1 MSHNDAP
8 SHSDIR
14 DAAERIAP
22 YVRRTP
28 LLSCAPC
35 REFSR
40 IAESLT
46 LKLECLQVTGS
57 FKPRGAI
64 NKLKTLPPEHLK
76 HGLVTASGGNHGL
89 GVAYAGTVAKLP
101 TTVFVPIGTPTAKI
115 DKLKKWEA
123 GVIVEGEAWDDSNRS
138 ALTAAQRDGLAYFH
152 AFADPAIIAG
162 QGTVA
167 LEILDEA
174 PRTDTLVVAI
184 GGGGLISGISIAAK
198 AINPN
203 IRIIGVE
210 PVGAATLYRSVEAGR
225 LVELE
230 RIDTA
235 AATLGARASE
245 QINFDLVRR
254 HVAEIVLVT
263 DDDMRAAARWLWFEL
278 GVAAELSGA
287 AAVAGVLSGQC
298 PIGPGER
305 VCALVCGAGTDGMS

>member
-1 MSHNDAP
+1 MPHTEVP
-8 SHSDIR
+8 SVRDIR
-14 DAAERIAP
+14 EAAERIGP

-28 LLSCAPC
+28 LISCKPC

-57 FKPRGAI
+57 FKARGAI
-64 NKLKTLPPEHLK
+64 NKLKTLPAENLK
-76 HGLVTASGGNHGL
+76 RGLVTASGGNHGL
-89 GVAYAGTVAKLP
+89 GVAYAGTVEKLP
-101 TTVFVPIGTPTAKI
+101 TTVFVPIGTPAAKI
-115 DKLKKWEA
+115 DKLRKWEA
-123 GVIVEGEAWDDSNRS
+123 EVIVEGEAWDDSNRS
-138 ALTAAQRDGLAYFH
+138 ALAAAQRDGLAYFH

-167 LEILDEA
+167 LEILDQA

-203 IRIIGVE
+203 IQIIGVE
-210 PVGAATLYRSVEAGR
+210 PVGAATLYRSIKAGR

-230 RIDTA
+230 KIDTA
-235 AATLGARASE
+235 AGLGARLSE
-245 QINFDLVRR
+245 PINFELVRR
-254 HVAEIVLVT
+254 HVADIVLVT
-263 DDDMRAAARWLWFEL
+263 DDEMRSAARWLWFEL

-287 AAVAGVLSGQC
+287 AAAAAVLTGRCS
-298 PIGPGER
+298 IADGER
-305 VCALVCGAGTDGMS
+305 VCALVSGAGTDGMTN